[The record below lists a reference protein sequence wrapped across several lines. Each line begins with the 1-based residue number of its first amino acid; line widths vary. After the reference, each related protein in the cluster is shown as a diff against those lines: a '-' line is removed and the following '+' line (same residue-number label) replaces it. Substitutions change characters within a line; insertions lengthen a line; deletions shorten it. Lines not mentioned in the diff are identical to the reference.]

1 MKEFFQI
8 LAPLMAVLFGG
19 CATQQLS
26 VEKHGK
32 NLAPRLSAKES
43 EIQFLSYGDFI
54 ARFDDL
60 DRRIVAKG
68 IIALTESDLRL
79 ETRHFR
85 YLFSKELTT
94 IPFHEME
101 GVSKIASQI
110 HIKRDGKEIVLE
122 FNPRSSAHYNSKES
136 ETVFQL
142 LVSRGIPV
150 YEVAELRRFPGYSR
164 PRFARWSFADDYPG
178 YTDSRNDDHGSYRDA
193 SSFENPYFGH

>member
-1 MKEFFQI
+1 MKKFFQI
-8 LAPLMAVLFGG
+8 HFALMAILLGG
-19 CATQQLS
+19 CVSQQLN
-26 VEKHGK
+26 VDKHGERM
-32 NLAPRLSAKES
+32 APRLRTRES

-68 IIALTESDLRL
+68 IIALTKSDLRL
-79 ETRHFR
+79 ETRHIR
-85 YLFSKELTT
+85 YLFSRELTT

-122 FNPRSSAHYNSKES
+122 FHPRSTAHYNAKES

-142 LVSRGIPV
+142 LASRGIPV
-150 YEVAELRRFPGYSR
+150 YEVAELRRFPGYTR
-164 PRFARWSFADDYPG
+164 PRFYGDFSGVLPSGDSFDDFSSGPI
-178 YTDSRNDDHGSYRDA
+178 SRTFR
-193 SSFENPYFGH
+193 